1 MSTANCP
8 NPEGPLAKI
17 LTQSA
22 LQPMP
27 VLNDALD
34 MAYDS
39 RNLQA
44 FADPQ
49 IVPSCM
55 HLMMLQPA
63 LLARKSP
70 REMAARKANLEA
82 IRRQEGAYTLMCA
95 QIISVSLQVN
105 LLGEDGV
112 NEYLEALSGASSA
125 PTHGPAF
132 LFAFSSHVAR
142 VIHNKFTR
150 ASQILSEMFK
160 NKNAAPT
167 ESVSLPSLDS
177 LGQMNAELLLWFLYD
192 ERDLI
197 LAARHEVPTCWQ
209 GWSVLL
215 YQLWIY
221 MRGVNITNRLTV
233 FLRDLICRFGLIDSG
248 DPNEENLLL
257 LLETH
262 LKDTSGDGFN
272 NERNRPMDYD
282 DARTITEAYTKRFSS
297 DSPPS
302 MKFSVSLV
310 RWILPGLSE
319 KDCTRCMLLSVV
331 DASLKR
337 VWRAIEGVDGPLDNE
352 QKGLIIE
359 FTQNLFMD
367 VQAFLKDKR
376 VKESQKLA
384 LVEIL
389 EKHELLDL
397 AGRVMLIFTI
407 GGLTKVNLALCK
419 KLATL
424 IIDRRECFEQTFE
437 GFSKRHVATQ
447 AEFNGWARVLV
458 HTRRMSGGP
467 WAVVWVSPPGED
479 GLFVRG
485 LGARYRMGR
494 YGLHAKDAISLGIV
508 AKSAK
513 LHSPVDNHKA
523 ACEELSTRRRPIY
536 YTGKRQEIGKYDE
549 TWIKPEGEQGNQ
561 DEQESSESSET
572 GSSKHDSSEISSDDS
587 ETSYSD
593 HEPDTCEEV

>member
-1 MSTANCP
+1 MSTANCSDT
-8 NPEGPLAKI
+8 EGPLAKI
-17 LTQSA
+17 LTRSV
-22 LQPMP
+22 LQPTS

-34 MAYDS
+34 MAYDI

-44 FADPQ
+44 FADPE

-55 HLMMLQPA
+55 HLIVLQPA
-63 LLARKSP
+63 LVARKSP

-82 IRRQEGAYTLMCA
+82 IRKQEGAYTLMCA
-95 QIISVSLQVN
+95 QVISVSLQVN

-112 NEYLEALSGASSA
+112 NEYLETLSGAAAA

-150 ASQILSEMFK
+150 ASQILGEMFK

-197 LAARHEVPTCWQ
+197 LAARHEEPT
-209 GWSVLL
+209 
-215 YQLWIY
+215 Y
-221 MRGVNITNRLTV
+221 
-233 FLRDLICRFGLIDSG
+233 
-248 DPNEENLLL
+248 
-257 LLETH
+257 
-262 LKDTSGDGFN
+262 TSGDGFN
-272 NERNRPMDYD
+272 NERNRPMSYD
-282 DARTITEAYTKRFSS
+282 DARTMTEAYTKRFNS

-302 MKFSVSLV
+302 MKFSVSLL

-319 KDCTRCMLLSVV
+319 KGCTRCMLLSVV

-337 VWRAIEGVDGPLDNE
+337 VWRAIEGGDGPLDNE

-367 VQAFLKDKR
+367 IQAFLKDKH
-376 VKESQKLA
+376 VQESQKLA

-407 GGLTKVNLALCK
+407 GGLTRANFALCE

-424 IIDRRECFEQTFE
+424 IIDRRECFEQTFAE
-437 GFSKRHVATQ
+437 FSKRHVATQ
-447 AEFNGWARVLV
+447 AEFYGWSRVLV

-467 WAVVWVSPPGED
+467 WAVAWASPPG
-479 GLFVRG
+479 GVGRFARG
-485 LGARYRMGR
+485 LGARYRTDR
-494 YGLHAKDAISLGIV
+494 YGLRAKDAISPGIV

-513 LHSPVDNHKA
+513 LRIGLWILQSTITR
-523 ACEELSTRRRPIY
+523 LSVRSCRNGAER
-536 YTGKRQEIGKYDE
+536 
-549 TWIKPEGEQGNQ
+549 
-561 DEQESSESSET
+561 
-572 GSSKHDSSEISSDDS
+572 
-587 ETSYSD
+587 
-593 HEPDTCEEV
+593 